1 MADQPD
7 AMPGDDDGASE
18 PLDRLKSASKAL
30 KEKIEEEK
38 RRQTMPIELDARRPG
53 LG

>member
-1 MADQPD
+1 MADEPD
-7 AMPGDDDGASE
+7 AKPGDDDGASE

-38 RRQTMPIELDARRPG
+38 RRPDHADRLDARRPG